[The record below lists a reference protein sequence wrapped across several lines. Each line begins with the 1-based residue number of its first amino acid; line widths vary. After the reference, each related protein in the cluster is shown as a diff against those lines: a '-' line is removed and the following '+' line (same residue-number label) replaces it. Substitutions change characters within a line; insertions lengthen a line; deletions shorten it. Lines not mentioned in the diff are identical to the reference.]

1 MKFSCNQDT
10 FSKYLNI
17 MSRVVSN
24 KPGLPILNNVY
35 FEATKGKLV
44 MKTTDL
50 ELSIST
56 WIGADVEDDG
66 KITLPAKQLS
76 EFVNSVPQE
85 KIDVTVERQNFN
97 ISTSNNSASFNTM
110 PPDDFPNIPSVEKK
124 EEPFLQIN
132 SADFLLAVNRVAFAA
147 ATDDIKPV
155 LTGVKIEIKDNGTAS
170 FVATDGLRLS
180 KQDITIE
187 KGVKNKDFL
196 VPVRALL
203 ELSYIVNEVGE
214 EAGSMVSL
222 FLIEDKNQVMFRVGD
237 IDIIS
242 RLIDGEFPEYEQ
254 IIPTGYKTKCNVDR
268 DEFLNSLKIV
278 NIIARSVLGNKMIL
292 QIQSK
297 ENRISL
303 SAVQSDLGKNESNF
317 ECKVEGDNLKIAF
330 SSKLLS
336 DILNHIDSEKILF
349 ECSEAIRP
357 GVFKIDDDNN
367 FIHLVMPMML

>member
-17 MSRVVSN
+17 MSRVVSS

-35 FEATKGKLV
+35 FEASKGKLV

-85 KIDVTVERQNFN
+85 KIDVTVEKQNFN

-110 PPDDFPNIPSVEKK
+110 SPDDFPNIPSIEKK
-124 EEPFLQIN
+124 EKPFLQIN
-132 SADFLLAVNRVAFAA
+132 SADFVLAVNRVAFAA

-187 KGVKNKDFL
+187 KGLKNKDFL
-196 VPVRALL
+196 VPVRALV
-203 ELSYIVNEVGE
+203 ELSHIVNEVGDD
-214 EAGSMVSL
+214 AGDFVSL
-222 FLIEDKNQVMFRVGD
+222 FLIEEKNQVMFRVGD

-254 IIPTGYKTKCNVDR
+254 IIPTGYKTKCDIER
-268 DEFLNSLKIV
+268 LEFLNSLKIV

-292 QIQSK
+292 QIESK
-297 ENRISL
+297 ENRVSL
-303 SAVQSDLGKNESNF
+303 SAVQSDLGKNESKF
-317 ECKVEGDNLKIAF
+317 DCKVEGDDLKIAF

-336 DILNHIDSEKILF
+336 DILNHIDSEKIIF

-357 GVFKIDDDNN
+357 GVFKIDGDNS

>member
-56 WIGADVEDDG
+56 WIGADVENDG

-132 SADFLLAVNRVAFAA
+132 STDFLLAVNRVAFAA

-187 KGVKNKDFL
+187 KGIKNKDFL